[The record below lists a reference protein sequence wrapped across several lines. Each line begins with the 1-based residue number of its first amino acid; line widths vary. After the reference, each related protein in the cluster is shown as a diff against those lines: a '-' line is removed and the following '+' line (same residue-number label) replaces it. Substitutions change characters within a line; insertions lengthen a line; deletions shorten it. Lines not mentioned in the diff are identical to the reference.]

1 MSATQMQ
8 SPLQGPLHETR
19 DGHPNDYGDGHGH
32 MGHLSTPRSLLIVFG
47 SLLVLTVITVW
58 VSRGPVDFGWLS
70 LLVAMVIATVK
81 AMLVML
87 FFMHLSHDKKFNM
100 LLFFS
105 GYGFLAL
112 FLFFALLDS
121 GQYQRDVQ
129 DWKLANPPASAAT
142 APAPAAGS

>member
-1 MSATQMQ
+1 MSATHMQ
-8 SPLQGPLHETR
+8 SPLDGPMHDIRE
-19 DGHPNDYGDGHGH
+19 GSPNDYGEGHGH
-32 MGHLSTPRSLLIVFG
+32 MGHLSTPAQLLTVFG
-47 SLLVLTVITVW
+47 ALIVLTVITVW
-58 VSRGPVDFGWLS
+58 VSRGPIDFGWVS
-70 LLVAMVIATVK
+70 LAVAMVVASVK

-121 GQYQRDVQ
+121 NQYQQDIR
-129 DWKLANPPASAAT
+129 DWKCVNPPGASPASVPAT
-142 APAPAAGS
+142 GS

>member
-1 MSATQMQ
+1 MSAHMH
-8 SPLQGPLHETR
+8 SPIGGTMHDIRE
-19 DGHPNDYGDGHGH
+19 GHPNDMGAGHGH
-32 MGHLSTPRSLLIVFG
+32 MGHVSTPKSLLVVFG

-58 VSRGPVDFGWLS
+58 VSRGPYDFGWLS
-70 LLVAMVIATVK
+70 LFVAMIIASVK

-87 FFMHLSHDKKFNM
+87 FFMHLSHDKRFNM

-121 GQYQRDVQ
+121 HQYQQDIK
-129 DWKLANPPASAAT
+129 DWKWANPPGAT
-142 APAPAAGS
+142 PAAPAATGS